1 MTDTPAEVAVT
12 RFEPEQGCYNCLG
25 GSMWEYEQGEYVRYE
40 DHARIVADLQ
50 SQLAAQRERDGRL
63 CALLEAAIGPAGA
76 DFCMNPELEADI
88 DAALKDSR
96 P

>member
-1 MTDTPAEVAVT
+1 VTDTPAEVA
-12 RFEPEQGCYNCLG
+12 EALAYIEKDCAE
-25 GSMWEYEQGEYVRYE
+25 S
-40 DHARIVADLQ
+40 VACDYDFTEIPIRHWATIRTHIAALQ

-88 DAALKDSR
+88 DAAIKDR
-96 P
+96 Q

>member
-1 MTDTPAEVAVT
+1 VT
-12 RFEPEQGCYNCLG
+12 ETAISEALEFADMLQTFA
-25 GSMWEYEQGEYVRYE
+25 YEQGFHECGYDPIKRLRA
-40 DHARIVADLQ
+40 HIADLQ

-63 CALLEAAIGPAGA
+63 CALLEAAIGPAGG

-88 DAALKDSR
+88 QAAIKER